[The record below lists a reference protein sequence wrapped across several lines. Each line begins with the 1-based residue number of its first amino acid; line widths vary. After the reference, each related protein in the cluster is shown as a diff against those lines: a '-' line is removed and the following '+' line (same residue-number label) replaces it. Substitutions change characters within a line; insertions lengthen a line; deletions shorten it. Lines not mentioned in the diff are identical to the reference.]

1 MTMENP
7 LLTTLIVT
15 LIGMAVVFAAM
26 GMILGS
32 MALLTRLAGDKPG
45 PKSAYHDRP
54 ALPSESDTAAAT
66 QRAAAVAVALARARQ
81 SGEQGD
87 LDAEPLHTPWGDFY
101 RRRQL
106 DPCGRGRVA

>member
-1 MTMENP
+1 MENP

-26 GMILGS
+26 GLILGS
-32 MALLTRLAGDKPG
+32 MALLTRLAGDRPG
-45 PKSAYHDRP
+45 PQSANHDRP
-54 ALPSESDTAAAT
+54 AVPSESDATAAT

-81 SGEQGD
+81 SGEQEGF
-87 LDAEPLHTPWGDFY
+87 DAEPLHTPWGDFY

-106 DPCGRGRVA
+106 HPCGRGRAA